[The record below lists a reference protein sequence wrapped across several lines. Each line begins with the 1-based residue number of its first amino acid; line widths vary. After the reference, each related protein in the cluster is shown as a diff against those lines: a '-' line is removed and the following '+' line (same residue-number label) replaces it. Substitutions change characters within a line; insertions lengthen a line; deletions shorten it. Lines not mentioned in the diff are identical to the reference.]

1 MFHIRSSGHRKGLVI
16 ASLILIASASVWFA
30 CGSFPSPRKLALS
43 FEPDAIVVLGGGDG
57 ARGREAHRLHLAH
70 PKAALIVTGD
80 GNEIFDSLVNKGVP
94 PEGILHETKATSTW
108 ENAILTQPLLD
119 RLHASRIVIV
129 TDWFHVPRALA
140 VFRKAQPDKT
150 FLASFEPKPGNPSAC
165 EISHARR
172 ERIATLF
179 YTLRYGINPLSGRQ

>member
-1 MFHIRSSGHRKGLVI
+1 MFRIRSSGFRRGLVL
-16 ASLILIASASVWFA
+16 ATLILIASASTWFA
-30 CGSFPSPRKLALS
+30 CGSFPSPRKTALS

-80 GNEIFDSLVNKGVP
+80 GNEIFDSLVSKGVP
-94 PEGILHETKATSTW
+94 PEGILHETEATSTW
-108 ENAILTQPLLD
+108 ENALLTRPLLD

-150 FLASFEPKPGNPSAC
+150 FLASFEPKPGKPSAC

-172 ERIATLF
+172 ERIATVF
-179 YTLRYGINPLSGRQ
+179 YTLRHGINPLSGRQ